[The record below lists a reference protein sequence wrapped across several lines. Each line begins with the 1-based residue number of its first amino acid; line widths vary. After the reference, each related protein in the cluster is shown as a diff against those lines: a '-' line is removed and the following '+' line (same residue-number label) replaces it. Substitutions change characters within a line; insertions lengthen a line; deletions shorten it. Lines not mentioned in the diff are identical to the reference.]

1 MASSD
6 RVSGGAGRSS
16 RGSKGAFKFEVN
28 RTFLGTGRGVQR
40 FRAHRCTQCVRASGG
55 YWGETGAYNHAAL
68 KKEGERQYASQ
79 ITPYLAAATSG
90 ANYPERTT
98 AGRLVTASL
107 PCIPNNRFTS
117 PPMTENQND
126 PLGQMQA
133 AMKFFA
139 EMQKPAQEAMKLFAD
154 AQTKF
159 FAQMPAQ
166 EATKAFAEM
175 QKPALEAMKAFAE
188 MQNSAQEAMKAFVEM
203 QNSAQEAMKA
213 FVEMQRPAQEAMN
226 LFAEMQKPAR
236 QAMKFLLRCRSLRW
250 RQLNSSPRCRNLR
263 KRNDAPVGLSEWLK
277 APVLKSAPLRQSGSF
292 PSDPVVCSCRFFRP
306 FELALGY
313 PLKVWAANR
322 ASNVALD
329 ILEDGEPYIPGER
342 IEFPTGGRGDALGS
356 P

>member
-1 MASSD
+1 MGPNPRVYIPAPPTLRSNQSLPREALPLTWAVVSASETSD
-6 RVSGGAGRSS
+6 RIGAIVTLVTVLS
-16 RGSKGAFKFEVN
+16 
-28 RTFLGTGRGVQR
+28 LGVRCQFRPISEDTGPWNGCQR
-40 FRAHRCTQCVRASGG
+40 MFGDGG
-55 YWGETGAYNHAAL
+55 Y
-68 KKEGERQYASQ
+68 K
-79 ITPYLAAATSG
+79 PC
-90 ANYPERTT
+90 
-98 AGRLVTASL
+98 L
-107 PCIPNNRFTS
+107 PKPNNRFTS
-117 PPMTENQND
+117 PLMTENQND

-236 QAMKFLLRCRSLRW
+236 QAMKFFAEM
-250 RQLNSSPRCRNLR
+250 R
-263 KRNDAPVGLSEWLK
+263 KPTLEAIKFFADAPVGLSEWLK
-277 APVLKSAPLRQSGSF
+277 GAGRPCNSVRATI
-292 PSDPVVCSCRFFRP
+292 PSR
-306 FELALGY
+306 
-313 PLKVWAANR
+313 
-322 ASNVALD
+322 
-329 ILEDGEPYIPGER
+329 
-342 IEFPTGGRGDALGS
+342 
-356 P
+356 